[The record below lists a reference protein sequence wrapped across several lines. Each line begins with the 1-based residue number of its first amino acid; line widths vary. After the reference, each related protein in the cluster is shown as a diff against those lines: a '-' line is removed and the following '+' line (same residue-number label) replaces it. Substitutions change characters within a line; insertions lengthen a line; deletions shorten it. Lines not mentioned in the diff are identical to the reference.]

1 MKGAGERP
9 VEMYESQLK
18 NNNVFV
24 RMESEIIYDY
34 EEDDDLD
41 EDDFFNAD

>member
-1 MKGAGERP
+1 
-9 VEMYESQLK
+9 MYESQLK
-18 NNNVFV
+18 NDNIFV